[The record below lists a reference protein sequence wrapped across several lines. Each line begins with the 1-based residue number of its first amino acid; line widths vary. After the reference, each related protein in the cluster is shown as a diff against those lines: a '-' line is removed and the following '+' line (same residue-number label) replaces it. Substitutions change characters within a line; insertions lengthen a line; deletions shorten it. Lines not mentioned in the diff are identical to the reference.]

1 MNDKIFQS
9 IFNLVQE
16 KLPMDWKKLVL
27 YISYTQGSYGM
38 KYYVFD
44 EKGKYIDCFSQKD
57 ISKKQLITLFVEIDK
72 ILAPERKALD
82 EKDRWSVMSMIVF
95 SDGKMKVEF
104 DYTDISENI
113 IAYEKEWQKKY
124 L

>member
-1 MNDKIFQS
+1 MNDKIFQN

-16 KLPMDWKKLVL
+16 KLPIDWEKLIL

-44 EKGKYIDCFSQKD
+44 KEGRYIDCFSQKD

-72 ILAPERKALD
+72 ILAPERNALD
-82 EKDRWSVMSMIVF
+82 EEDRWSAMSMIAY

-104 DYTDISENI
+104 DYTDISENT
-113 IAYEKEWQKKY
+113 IAYEEEWQKKY